1 MINLEKMILNLKKSE
16 RDNFYF
22 LRRRIDKGNGKK
34 TLGWVLKRDD
44 TEKSLEN
51 LDFYKLQDMKE
62 ELKNNE
68 KN

>member
-1 MINLEKMILNLKKSE
+1 MINLEKTILNLKKMD

-68 KN
+68 KD